1 MGLSSRSV
9 LAVFATGVWVNAS
22 EFFRNEW
29 LLKHYWTAH
38 YESLGFTFPA
48 APVNGMVWMLW
59 GFLFAT
65 VIYLVSRKFDLKQTV
80 LLSWL
85 TGFVLMWVVVGN
97 LGMLPMGI
105 LVYAVPLSLLEV
117 LVGTLICRKLAPVA

>member
-48 APVNGMVWMLW
+48 TPVNGMVWMLW

-65 VIYLVSRKFDLKQTV
+65 VIYLVSRKFDLGQTV

-117 LVGTLICRKLAPVA
+117 FVGTLICRKLVPVA